1 MMRPRPG
8 PGPRRGSADVTGI
21 TSCGTSPAARE
32 AVVVTG
38 VSALSGCGRGVEALS
53 AAVSSGTPAFVP
65 VTRFDTSRRMT
76 THAAELPGAP
86 ALGDELVAAVEE
98 ACREAGLTAGDA
110 ARAGLLLAIHS
121 DLRIGAITAEVAQG
135 VAERSGLPGIER
147 VYTCACVAAS
157 TALADAA
164 ALISA
169 GARERIVVAA
179 GYLVEPDTFG
189 VFDAGRALAR
199 DGRARPFSRYRSGLL
214 LGDAVA
220 AVVLESARAAGRRGA
235 IPLARLAGWGRAGD
249 AYHVCR
255 PIPDGSGLARAI
267 ESALGRAGV
276 EPGAVGY
283 VNANATGSPL
293 ADTAEAN
300 ALRTVFGADGG
311 PAVSSTKSVHGH
323 ALEASALLEF
333 AVTVL
338 ALRDGVL
345 PVNGGYLGPAED
357 CRLDLVLERPRQ
369 AEPGYALT
377 VNCAFGGA
385 NTALLVG
392 AA

>member
-1 MMRPRPG
+1 MASTNPTPLG
-8 PGPRRGSADVTGI
+8 TASCDVA
-21 TSCGTSPAARE
+21 PPARE

-38 VSALSGCGRGVEALS
+38 VSALSGCGRGIKALT
-53 AAVSSGTPAFVP
+53 AAVSSGTPAFTP
-65 VTRFDTSRRMT
+65 VTRFATTRRT
-76 THAAELPGAP
+76 AVHAAELPGSP
-86 ALGDELVAAVEE
+86 VLGDELVTVIDE
-98 ACREAGLTAGDA
+98 ACREARLTARETA
-110 ARAGLLLAIHS
+110 QARLLLAIHS

-135 VAERSGLPGIER
+135 VAERCALPGVER

-157 TALADAA
+157 TAIADAA

-169 GARERIVVAA
+169 GTHERVVVAA
-179 GYLVEPDTFG
+179 GYLVEPDTFA

-199 DGRARPFSRYRSGLL
+199 DGRARPFSRDRSGLL

-255 PIPDGSGLARAI
+255 PIPDGSGLVRAI
-267 ESALGRAGV
+267 KAALGRAGI
-276 EPGAVGY
+276 EPSAVGY

-293 ADTAEAN
+293 ADGAEAN
-300 ALRTVFGADGG
+300 ALRTVFGEGAG

-338 ALRDGVL
+338 AVRDGVL
-345 PVNGGYLGPAED
+345 PVNSGYLGSDEG
-357 CRLDLVLERPRQ
+357 CRLDLVLDEPRHVD
-369 AEPGYALT
+369 PGYALT
-377 VNCAFGGA
+377 LNCAFGGA

>member
-1 MMRPRPG
+1 MNG
-8 PGPRRGSADVTGI
+8 TKVDGTEVSGTVVTG
-21 TSCGTSPAARE
+21 TAARQ

-38 VSALSGCGRGVEALS
+38 ISVLSGCGRGTKAL
-53 AAVSSGTPAFVP
+53 ATAVSSGTPAFTP
-65 VTRFDTSRRMT
+65 VTRFDTTRRAT
-76 THAAELPGAP
+76 AHAAELPGSP
-86 ALGDELVAAVEE
+86 ALGEALIAAVYE
-98 ACREAGLTAGDA
+98 ACHEAALLPREAAQ
-110 ARAGLLLAIHS
+110 ARLLLALHS
-121 DLRIGAITAEVAQG
+121 DLRIGAVVAEVARG
-135 VAERSGLPGIER
+135 VAEHCALPGIER

-157 TALADAA
+157 TAVADAA

-169 GARERIVVAA
+169 GMHERVVVAA

-199 DGRARPFSRYRSGLL
+199 DGRARPFSRDRSGLL
-214 LGDAVA
+214 LGDAVV

-235 IPLARLAGWGRAGD
+235 VPLARLAGWGRAGD
-249 AYHVCR
+249 GYHVCR
-255 PIPDGSGLARAI
+255 PIPDGSGLVRAI
-267 ESALGRAGV
+267 EAALGRAGV
-276 EPGAVGY
+276 GPGAVGY

-293 ADTAEAN
+293 ADAAEAR
-300 ALRTVFGADGG
+300 ALRTVFGAGGG

-338 ALRDGVL
+338 AVRDRVL
-345 PVNGGYLGPAED
+345 PVNSGYLGPDED
-357 CRLDLVLERPRQ
+357 CRLDLVLDRPRY
-369 AEPGYALT
+369 ADPGYALT

-392 AA
+392 VA